1 MSRVRRSTQI
11 LALVLLN
18 LGFIE
23 VAKSGVVAPF
33 FYCYACPLATT
44 VCPIGALQSYA
55 AVGTFP
61 FYTVGALG
69 LFGLA
74 AGRFWCGWGCPFGT
88 IQDFLTWARRRDDFI
103 TLRSVSWMRLTVLAG
118 SLAAA
123 WIAADTLFCKVCP
136 AGSLFGAIPHR
147 FVSPEFSFGTFFWV
161 HIGTLVLAVV
171 AFVLVGRFWCRFLCP
186 LGGIF
191 GLFNRVS
198 ILRIKLDVG
207 KCTECRK
214 CLGVCPTKI
223 EEIEDI
229 GESGDCICCGK
240 CIEACPTGALKITAS
255 IRG

>member
-1 MSRVRRSTQI
+1 MSRVRWATQI
-11 LALVLLN
+11 LALILLN

-23 VAKSGVVAPF
+23 VAKTGVVAPF
-33 FYCYACPLATT
+33 FYCYGCPLATT
-44 VCPIGALQSYA
+44 ACPIGALQSFA

-61 FYTVGALG
+61 SYTVGAVG

-88 IQDFLTWARRRDDFI
+88 IQDFLAWARRRDDFL
-103 TLRSVSWMRLTVLAG
+103 TLRNSGWMRLLVLVG
-118 SLAAA
+118 LIVAA

-136 AGSLFGAIPHR
+136 AGSLFGAVPHR
-147 FVSPEFSFGTFFWV
+147 FYSPALSFGTFFWV

-171 AFVLVGRFWCRFLCP
+171 AFLLVGRFWCRFLCP

-198 ILRIKLDVG
+198 ILKIKLDMS
-207 KCTECRK
+207 KCNECRK

-223 EEIEDI
+223 EKVEDI
-229 GESGDCICCGK
+229 GESGDCTCCGK
-240 CIEACPTGALKITAS
+240 CIEACPGGAIKITAS
-255 IRG
+255 ARD